1 MLRVSKNL
9 LDPSFDG
16 GSVRDMTD
24 GRFTSDGAK
33 LLSTNIRSAMNV
45 GKPEGI
51 KTNKISQVSSDIAKS
66 LGENTKDIQDIIENQ
81 GDETKK
87 ELASLMTKMAAAQQK
102 TGKAS
107 VAAIKDLIKQVER
120 IRSAAGDQGDEL
132 VEKFGLDKAQKTLAS
147 DVGRGSVGGTAWRKM
162 MKTDEGLGFKDSF
175 KQAFTMEKMFGL
187 KPSADDVIKKQ
198 REDVEAEREN
208 INQSNGMLN
217 TVEQLGITTESDTP
231 STIEKNAEGGNTFVS
246 GIDRESL
253 DNKKVELLEE
263 ILAELKKM
271 SDNSSG
277 GFGFPPL
284 LPGSTNLRGGVPR
297 STRPPTNTRPS
308 RFSRIKS
315 ALGFADDVPVNP
327 ASVKPTLK
335 PGFKLNSAGAPY
347 NASNG
352 QIVSPKNAFTN
363 VADDVARAGTNV
375 ADDAVRGT
383 SIASKV
389 LGGTGRFLSRAAI
402 PLTVG
407 MGAYDAYTGYKDADQ
422 LVESGA
428 MNKETG
434 QAFTEQDE
442 TAGKV
447 EAVTSATGG
456 TAGAIAAGGVGA
468 SYGATAGAAIGS
480 LFFGVGA
487 APGAAIGA
495 VLGGAIGGTLGFFGG
510 SAAGE
515 AIGDA
520 ATTTSGEAALDAAIE
535 SGLYDKD
542 WVGDSEIDPEILK
555 QTTDTAQ
562 LNAILADEDLS
573 EKDTNRVIERLS
585 QLDSGE
591 ASTTVSSSGQN
602 LVLNQADESRFGV
615 TEKPPVNQTSA
626 EIMPNSQEA
635 QVSVTPTADAVAN
648 MTDAAGS
655 VTTNNITNIYNTTNN
670 NTSGGGGGSQQP
682 ILVNPSSSREN
693 SNSLSQ
699 FKSNGTR

>member
-1 MLRVSKNL
+1 
-9 LDPSFDG
+9 
-16 GSVRDMTD
+16 
-24 GRFTSDGAK
+24 
-33 LLSTNIRSAMNV
+33 
-45 GKPEGI
+45 
-51 KTNKISQVSSDIAKS
+51 
-66 LGENTKDIQDIIENQ
+66 
-81 GDETKK
+81 
-87 ELASLMTKMAAAQQK
+87 
-102 TGKAS
+102 
-107 VAAIKDLIKQVER
+107 
-120 IRSAAGDQGDEL
+120 
-132 VEKFGLDKAQKTLAS
+132 
-147 DVGRGSVGGTAWRKM
+147 
-162 MKTDEGLGFKDSF
+162 
-175 KQAFTMEKMFGL
+175 
-187 KPSADDVIKKQ
+187 
-198 REDVEAEREN
+198 
-208 INQSNGMLN
+208 
-217 TVEQLGITTESDTP
+217 
-231 STIEKNAEGGNTFVS
+231 
-246 GIDRESL
+246 
-253 DNKKVELLEE
+253 
-263 ILAELKKM
+263 
-271 SDNSSG
+271 
-277 GFGFPPL
+277 
-284 LPGSTNLRGGVPR
+284 
-297 STRPPTNTRPS
+297 
-308 RFSRIKS
+308 
-315 ALGFADDVPVNP
+315 
-327 ASVKPTLK
+327 
-335 PGFKLNSAGAPY
+335 
-347 NASNG
+347 
-352 QIVSPKNAFTN
+352 
-363 VADDVARAGTNV
+363 
-375 ADDAVRGT
+375 
-383 SIASKV
+383 
-389 LGGTGRFLSRAAI
+389 
-402 PLTVG
+402 

-693 SNSLSQ
+693 SNSLAQ